1 MRFLG
6 PGLLFLLALDLATGA
21 CHPGGEYAK
30 ATGHG
35 GADRG
40 ETNGR
45 MFDFVS
51 NKPEGDDWQI
61 RIRGSS
67 MWVSYGNEAKTDQLG
82 TQNLA
87 TTETEKIWDMIDKLD
102 IPSRKKGKKDDDN
115 GYVELRLR
123 EPGEDQHDIY
133 TVYVSRETEDDEVL
147 GLAEYLRK
155 LVVKHFK
162 EKPNF

>member
-1 MRFLG
+1 MRVLV
-6 PGLLFLLALDLATGA
+6 LIAVIAA

-30 ATGHG
+30 G
-35 GADRG
+35 GSSFAGDVDRG

-45 MFDFVS
+45 QFDFVS

-67 MWVSYGNEAKTDQLG
+67 MWASYGEEDSTDKLG
-82 TQNLA
+82 TVNL
-87 TTETEKIWDMIDKLD
+87 TTKETDKVWKLVD
-102 IPSRKKGKKDDDN
+102 AIGIPDRKRGKKDEDE

-123 EPGEDQHDIY
+123 EPGDEDADIF
-133 TVYVSRETEDDEVL
+133 TVYVSRATDDDDVL
-147 GLAEYLRK
+147 GLATYLRE
-155 LVVKHFK
+155 LVGKHFK

>member
-1 MRFLG
+1 VLC
-6 PGLLFLLALDLATGA
+6 LAIAA
-21 CHPGGEYAK
+21 CHPGGEYAG
-30 ATGHG
+30 AARRG

-51 NKPEGDDWQI
+51 NKPEGDDWQL

-67 MWVSYGNEAKTDQLG
+67 MWVSYGNEDKTEQLG
-82 TQNLA
+82 TQNLDPK
-87 TTETEKIWDMIDKLD
+87 ETEKIWDMVDKLD

-147 GLAEYLRK
+147 DLAEYLRK

>member
-1 MRFLG
+1 MLV
-6 PGLLFLLALDLATGA
+6 LAG
-21 CHPGGEYAK
+21 CHPGGEYVQA
-30 ATGHG
+30 GQNRG
-35 GADRG
+35 DLDRG

-67 MWVSYGNEAKTDQLG
+67 MWVSYGNETKTDQLG
-82 TQNLA
+82 TQNLDPK
-87 TTETEKIWDMIDKLD
+87 ETDKVWDMIDKLD
-102 IPSRKKGKKDDDN
+102 VPSRKKGKKDEDN
-115 GYVELRLR
+115 GWVELRLR

-133 TVYVSRETEDDEVL
+133 TVYVSRETEDDDVIDF
-147 GLAEYLRK
+147 AEYLRK
-155 LVVKHFK
+155 LVVKHFH